1 MDTERPI
8 TGNLINAYY
17 ICHRKLWLFAH
28 EISPSLENP
37 YLEIGSLIGE
47 ETYKRE
53 KKEILFGNIKIDLI
67 KKEGGNIIV
76 AEIKKSSKG
85 INAAKMQLLFYLYKL
100 KEREIVAKG
109 ELLIPKERKKISIE
123 LDEAAEERLENDL
136 INIKSILKSEDALV
150 PEKIPFC
157 KKCSY
162 FEFCWS

>member
-136 INIKSILKSEDALV
+136 INIKSILKSEVALV

-157 KKCSY
+157 KKMLI
-162 FEFCWS
+162 F